1 MSEKPE
7 PFQIWETPDSG
18 EMAADPD
25 GDPRCPDCLGDL
37 QKCGI
42 DLYRCRK
49 CREGWTI
56 TPLP

>member
-1 MSEKPE
+1 MSEKTE
-7 PFQIWETPDSG
+7 PFQVWDTPDSG
-18 EMAADPD
+18 EMAADPN

-56 TPLP
+56 TPTP